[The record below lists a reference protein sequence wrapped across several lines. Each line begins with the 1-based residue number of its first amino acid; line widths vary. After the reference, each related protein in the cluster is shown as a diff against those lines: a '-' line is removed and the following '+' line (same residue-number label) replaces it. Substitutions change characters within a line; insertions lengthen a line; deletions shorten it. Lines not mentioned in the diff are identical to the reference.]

1 MSSHK
6 PKEKAMRKQGTTDAK
21 RAAAND
27 RPQNDKT
34 EKAHKAP
41 KPAEH
46 FKLGDVS
53 KVKRGFLK
61 AVVDFTKKKGTV
73 DAAILVEEFAGRQID
88 GAVGRMTISSI
99 STSAPPPLQKH
110 SGTPEG

>member
-1 MSSHK
+1 MK
-6 PKEKAMRKQGTTDAK
+6 NQGATDAK

-27 RPQNDKT
+27 RPDNDNEKT
-34 EKAHKAP
+34 PKDP

-61 AVVDFTKKKGTV
+61 AVVDFSKQRARWT
-73 DAAILVEEFAGRQID
+73 RQ
-88 GAVGRMTISSI
+88 
-99 STSAPPPLQKH
+99 
-110 SGTPEG
+110 